1 LWDRVG
7 GGRGELVLDSER
19 CFDHRGSQPGG
30 YMPFYVAVEE
40 PYSRIVRSKT
50 QNDVSV
56 WSNEDSIASHGC
68 RVWSWSVVWVVK
80 TCVVVAAGYDLEGMT
95 VEMEGVFSR
104 VVIVQ
109 YDFHNFV
116 LSKDESVCVTA
127 VYDRV
132 CSIGAGGKD
141 GVQGGYFGA
150 DISNIVEK
158 GIIRA
163 IVEVIHLQV

>member
-1 LWDRVG
+1 MSGVELERCLGRKNLRRRRCGLRLGRHDRGDGRGVYISYISICHIICSCPIWAQGRDG
-7 GGRGELVLDSER
+7 GGGERGEDAL
-19 CFDHRGSQPGG
+19 
-30 YMPFYVAVEE
+30 
-40 PYSRIVRSKT
+40 
-50 QNDVSV
+50 
-56 WSNEDSIASHGC
+56 
-68 RVWSWSVVWVVK
+68 
-80 TCVVVAAGYDLEGMT
+80 
-95 VEMEGVFSR
+95 SR

-158 GIIRA
+158 GTGLR
-163 IVEVIHLQV
+163 